1 MYSVLIA
8 ISRSDSPSVIL
19 PVTTMTLIRSS
30 CWVSSSHNIPLLLLP
45 TFLQNNN
52 LVNWSTIAY
61 QGWKTWIRLPVV
73 RYCGPHLNKFFSL
86 FNLTLL
92 KLTFKMFVWQ
102 IIEGRSKMHSFPPY
116 TLWGPTLLD
125 NSYWQEL
132 DLSDLI
138 YRIILAFLHY
148 IKSAT
153 LNTFIVQHFS
163 PGSWY
168 NTTKCCQH

>member
-73 RYCGPHLNKFFSL
+73 RYCGPHLIRFFSL

-102 IIEGRSKMHSFPPY
+102 IIEGSPKCTVPLIPPIH
-116 TLWGPTLLD
+116 TLGAYIAWQLLLTRAWPQWF
-125 NSYWQEL
+125 NLQNHLGIPPLHQISNIEH
-132 DLSDLI
+132 I
-138 YRIILAFLHY
+138 HCPAFFSWVL
-148 IKSAT
+148 
-153 LNTFIVQHFS
+153 VQH
-163 PGSWY
+163 
-168 NTTKCCQH
+168 H